1 MEMSLPFVTNPAPVA
16 KRKKVKVKKNVKR
29 TLVKF
34 KSDHTPVEIRNM
46 GDQELEYLY
55 EHGSS
60 TEKDMAENILH
71 ARKKWALVELAMP
84 MDAELAQDTGSPYA
98 GGVRY

>member
-1 MEMSLPFVTNPAPVA
+1 MDVSLPFVTNPAPSA
-16 KRKKVKVKKNVKR
+16 KRNKAKSKKVKR

-34 KSDHTPVEIRNM
+34 KSDHTPVEIQNM
-46 GDQELEYLY
+46 DNQELEFLY
-55 EHGSS
+55 EHGSA
-60 TEKDMAENILH
+60 TERDMAENILH

-84 MDAELAQDTGSPYA
+84 MDAELASGTGSPYA